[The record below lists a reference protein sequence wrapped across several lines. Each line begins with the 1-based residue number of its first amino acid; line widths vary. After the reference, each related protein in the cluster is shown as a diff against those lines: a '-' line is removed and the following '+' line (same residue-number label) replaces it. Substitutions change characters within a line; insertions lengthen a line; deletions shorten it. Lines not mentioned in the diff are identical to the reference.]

1 MAILSQLMTLRV
13 SSGQNNT
20 TQPPLAIRI
29 FTLELE
35 AAEPRYVY
43 FSDTASDEAVQLLML
58 AALAAKM
65 GSLSSGYSLD
75 PTAGERLDLGH
86 EIDPVDPSKWS
97 DPTGGARALIHPL
110 VDGATVYYVGAR
122 L

>member
-1 MAILSQLMTLRV
+1 MPILSQLLTLRV
-13 SSGQNNT
+13 SRGLNNSN
-20 TQPPLAIRI
+20 QPPLAIRV

-43 FSDTASDEAVQLLML
+43 YSDTANDEQVQLLIL

-65 GSLSSGYSLD
+65 GNLSSGYSLD
-75 PTAGERLDLGH
+75 PTAGDRLKLAH
-86 EIDPVDPSKWS
+86 EIDPVDPGKWS
-97 DPTGGARALIHPL
+97 SPGAGVRALIHPL
-110 VDGATVYYVGAR
+110 VDGATVYYLGAR